1 MSLSRQEGM
10 ESRAQVERLA
20 LDRSLDSLSTLTG
33 EKMEYIVQK
42 QVGCLRLLLVFL
54 REVGGKVIS

>member
-1 MSLSRQEGM
+1 MSLNRQKGM

-20 LDRSLDSLSTLTG
+20 LDRSIDSLSTITG

-42 QVGCLRLLLVFL
+42 QVCCLLLLFL
-54 REVGGKVIS
+54 REIGGKVIS

>member
-10 ESRAQVERLA
+10 ESRAQVERVA

-33 EKMEYIVQK
+33 DKME
-42 QVGCLRLLLVFL
+42 
-54 REVGGKVIS
+54 